1 MKTLILLTL
10 SLFFLTGC
18 AMGTLYYHE
27 RSDGA
32 RYYQTRAGQLVVVNK
47 DGLVTQAPGLK
58 SRAYISH
65 VQKKGDDWDLSAY
78 DVVEP
83 SGRCLEL
90 LSMRPESCFNRI
102 WEAPAMVL
110 MTPGLFL
117 PKPGIFV
124 DTEYPALPIGGY

>member
-10 SLFFLTGC
+10 SLLFLTGC
-18 AMGTLYYHE
+18 TMGTLYYHE
-27 RSDGA
+27 QSDGT
-32 RYYQTRAGQLVVVNK
+32 RYYQTRAGQLVVVDK

-78 DVVEP
+78 DVVAP

-90 LSMRPESCFNRI
+90 LNMRPESCFNRI
-102 WEAPAMVL
+102 WEVPATVL
-110 MTPGLFL
+110 MAPVRFF
-117 PKPGIFV
+117 PAPGIIG
-124 DTEYPALPIGGY
+124 DTRYPALPIGGY

>member
-1 MKTLILLTL
+1 MKTLALLTL
-10 SLFFLTGC
+10 SLFFLAGC
-18 AMGTLYYHE
+18 TMGTLYYHE

-58 SRAYISH
+58 SRAYISY

-83 SGRCLEL
+83 SGRCVAL
-90 LSMRPESCFNRI
+90 LSMKPESCFNRI

-110 MTPGLFL
+110 MTPILFF
-117 PKPGIFV
+117 PTPGILV
-124 DTEYPALPIGGY
+124 DTTYPALPVGGY